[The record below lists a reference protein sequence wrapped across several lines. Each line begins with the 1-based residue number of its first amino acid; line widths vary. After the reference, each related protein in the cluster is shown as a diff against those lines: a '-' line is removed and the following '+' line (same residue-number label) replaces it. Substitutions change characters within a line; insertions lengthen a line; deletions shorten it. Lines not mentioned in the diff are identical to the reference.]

1 MAMSWKE
8 IQAVVDEYRLEQQA
22 DKMIKEILQEVEA

>member
-1 MAMSWKE
+1 MGMTWKE

-22 DKMIKEILQEVEA
+22 DKMIKEILSVEEV